1 MEKASTVKVL
11 VGAFNQE
18 KALVGAFSVIVKTDG
33 SFAALVVNMASDD
46 TAPAQGDPS
55 HDHLVL
61 GLGVSIFLASLA
73 LVWWGEKHAVI
84 IFSNM
89 AGAELRI
96 DSSVNT

>member
-1 MEKASTVKVL
+1 M
-11 VGAFNQE
+11 
-18 KALVGAFSVIVKTDG
+18 
-33 SFAALVVNMASDD
+33 
-46 TAPAQGDPS
+46 
-55 HDHLVL
+55 L
-61 GLGVSIFLASLA
+61 GLGVSIFLVSLG

>member
-1 MEKASTVKVL
+1 M
-11 VGAFNQE
+11 
-18 KALVGAFSVIVKTDG
+18 IVKIDEL
-33 SFAALVVNMASDD
+33 FAALVVNMATGDSVFS
-46 TAPAQGDPS
+46 QGDPS

-61 GLGVSIFLASLA
+61 GLGVSIFLVSLA

>member
-1 MEKASTVKVL
+1 MVTAYSV
-11 VGAFNQE
+11 
-18 KALVGAFSVIVKTDG
+18 FS
-33 SFAALVVNMASDD
+33 
-46 TAPAQGDPS
+46 QGDPS